1 MRGPAAR
8 ASESSESSLGKV
20 MDWLSWKRILE
31 KDEKAKKIGDGDP
44 RQERSCESFK
54 VFMLCSGLLTSEKK
68 IAFLGP
74 ESTVNDART
83 AYGRPMRQAVIVDAD
98 GYQLNP
104 GDYLW
109 QHSKNCSISLV
120 FKDDLVKEG
129 TAGLESVTGGL
140 QTGIDFMKRQA
151 GK

>member
-1 MRGPAAR
+1 
-8 ASESSESSLGKV
+8 
-20 MDWLSWKRILE
+20 MDLLPWKRILE

-44 RQERSCESFK
+44 RQERSCEKFK

-74 ESTVNDART
+74 GSKVNDAKT
-83 AYGRPMRQAVIVDAD
+83 AFGREMRQALIVDAD
-98 GYQLNP
+98 GYQLDP

-109 QHSKNCSISLV
+109 QHSKNCSVSLI
-120 FKDDLVKEG
+120 FKDDVVAGGKK
-129 TAGLESVTGGL
+129 GLEGLQAGL
-140 QTGIDFMKRQA
+140 QTGMDFVKRQA